1 MENLFL
7 ISMRKQTFLITFL
20 ASIWILLKNARTLKS
35 FSYRTKTRIKSFN
48 ISQKDILSI
57 TTSLDPT
64 KAHGGDN
71 LSIEMVQ
78 IGSLVITITLKII
91 FERSYKKGKFLKI
104 WKVANIVPI
113 KNKED
118 KSLVKYYCP
127 ISLLPIIVKSFKRA
141 IYSTLF
147 KYFLHNKLF
156 TPCQS
161 GFLFK
166 HCPTLS
172 KIHKINLL
180 LMIIQL
186 PM

>member
-1 MENLFL
+1 
-7 ISMRKQTFLITFL
+7 
-20 ASIWILLKNARTLKS
+20 
-35 FSYRTKTRIKSFN
+35 
-48 ISQKDILSI
+48 
-57 TTSLDPT
+57 
-64 KAHGGDN
+64 
-71 LSIEMVQ
+71 MVQ

-104 WKVANIVPI
+104 WKVANVVPI
-113 KNKED
+113 KKKED

-127 ISLLPIIVKSFKRA
+127 ISLLPIIVKFFKRA
-141 IYSTLF
+141 IYSSLF

-156 TPCQS
+156 MPCQS
-161 GFLFK
+161 GFLLK